1 MVNILEYYDD
11 FCLESGASIYLWN
24 VDGRSLEPAFPYTS
38 LNFKRNMKQRSQN
51 SWRKRIISDVV
62 HRNLH

>member
-24 VDGRSLEPAFPYTS
+24 VDGRSLEPAFS
-38 LNFKRNMKQRSQN
+38 LHQPKFQTKYEAAFPEQLTETDN
-51 SWRKRIISDVV
+51 
-62 HRNLH
+62 